1 MTKIN
6 FAAAQMNNVE
16 LEVEVVE
23 TQTTNEEMVEMVA
36 KTTEVKEEMVVTA
49 ENVET
54 LGYNAMRKLAK
65 EMGLKL
71 GRVGKDDLLVAL
83 KKALAP
89 AIEEP
94 AVDETSA
101 AGTQEEVVE
110 VEETKIEEEVQMTNV
125 ETKVEVKEEVKAA
138 SLPAEVLARNARA
151 LDNSRVLGDE
161 LKVQQKV
168 VHGYEDPQHK
178 LITEYVYTAARRFME
193 SVGEYGVRVVGIE
206 WFGQY
211 DRRNNY
217 GRVGMVT
224 VVVPRGFM
232 VVSQWNGVAKKF
244 EWIEA
249 ADVNFDHSVQGRKA
263 ARFNALPAGSGVFSF
278 FIKEDKDG
286 KAVVRLPKS
295 ENKGVFY
302 DVIKT
307 ADIRWGRPH
316 SDNNANFEAA
326 ISAFVQVQ
334 ASEFVV
340 ENPKNRHGFS
350 ESCMNCRH
358 LVYLGIKD
366 GVNDDMEEE
375 GSTRVLQQPDIPT
388 LANWGS
394 RLPQAYCPIV
404 AKYVDMDIIKEA
416 NAAEGKDRGG
426 MVYDSETGEERFLRA
441 GEIEIRGEAVKLAEI
456 REVGTKETAA
466 SCVNY
471 HKNQFKGEHRIGLE
485 KVEQKEA
492 TGSDKA
498 FVSAYWTDRAEI
510 GRQVVEVLEVKDG
523 KENWV
528 KAFPGEVKDPE
539 AFRIKGLG
547 GVTIYGSEEVMEASN
562 GNFIPEEAAFDADRA
577 SNMAKVNQI
586 FYAAFNLNKLT
597 KDQAESV
604 FALAQNKPEGLDR
617 RTEAAWDSAVKWLF
631 EMLQRALNPQE
642 EVAAFDIFFK
652 EGAKPA
658 GAQGVELRADDFLEE
673 TRYREANDMLGYGLG
688 YKDLA
693 VNPKEFVKYLDESF
707 ATERVYEVLTEG
719 TVFYIKSR
727 SAKDKVLVA
736 GAAQELLQRE
746 VNRYM
751 SAVRRDANPVVALEN
766 VGLHSKVKAYIANAI
781 GLNK

>member
-23 TQTTNEEMVEMVA
+23 TQNTKEEMVEMVA
-36 KTTEVKEEMVVTA
+36 NTTVKEEVVITA

-101 AGTQEEVVE
+101 AGTQEEVE
-110 VEETKIEEEVQMTNV
+110 VQTTKIEEEVQMTNV
-125 ETKVEVKEEVKAA
+125 ETNVEVKEVEVVEVKKAK
-138 SLPAEVLARNARA
+138 
-151 LDNSRVLGDE
+151 RVLSE
-161 LKVQQKV
+161 LNFDQRVT
-168 VHGYEDPQHK
+168 HGYEDPQHK
-178 LITEYVYTAARRFME
+178 LVTEYVYGAAQRFME
-193 SVGEYGVRVVGIE
+193 TVGEYGVRVVGIE

-244 EWIEA
+244 EWLEA

-263 ARFNALPAGSGVFSF
+263 ARFNPLPAGSGVFSF

-286 KAVVRLPKS
+286 KAVVRMPKS
-295 ENKGVFY
+295 ENNGVFY

-326 ISAFVQVQ
+326 ISAFVQVH

-388 LANWGS
+388 LAGWGS

-426 MVYDSETGEERFLRA
+426 MVYDTETGTERFLYA
-441 GEIEIRGEAVKLAEI
+441 GEIEIRGEAVKLSEI

-466 SCVNY
+466 NCVNY

-498 FVSAYWTDRAEI
+498 FVSAYWTDRAEV
-510 GRQVVEVLEVKDG
+510 GRQVIEVLEVERNEKKEVI

-539 AFRIKGLG
+539 AFRVKGLG
-547 GVTIYGSEEVMEASN
+547 GVTIYGSEEVMTASN
-562 GNFIPEEAAFDADRA
+562 GEFIPAEQEFDATRA

-586 FYAAFNLNKLT
+586 FYAAFNLNKLD
-597 KDQAESV
+597 KEQAEAV
-604 FALAQNKPEGLDR
+604 FALAQNKPEDLDR

-658 GAQGVELRADDFLEE
+658 GAKGVELRADDFLEE

-707 ATERVYEVLTEG
+707 AIDKVYEVLTEG

-751 SAVRRDANPVVALEN
+751 GAVRRDANPTVALEN
-766 VGLHSKVKAYIANAI
+766 VGLHSTVKAYIANAI